1 MPSKRF
7 LNILTDC
14 TDVAS
19 HEIRYSIIRHL
30 ENKDLASWIEPVV
43 GISEM
48 SLVNGAFLNRLI
60 AEACPDESILYT
72 VLNPVQGQPARVVGV
87 TEKKNL
93 VFVGRNTGVF
103 SWVAKDFGIKA
114 LYEVS
119 SAQYVPFGGKNI
131 YPPVIAKLLEGHT
144 AESLGLKK
152 LDIPVEPLDIPTG
165 TIVHIDNFGITKLY
179 GYLKTEGLDV
189 GAKLDLTV
197 NGKKLAN
204 AIYTPRIMAAQDGEY
219 IVCAGSSLGGLA
231 EIAATRSHLARNL
244 SLKIGDQ
251 IDILYNGTSIL
262 ERVP

>member
-93 VFVGRNTGVF
+93 VFVGRNRGVL
-103 SWVAKDFGIKA
+103 A
-114 LYEVS
+114 
-119 SAQYVPFGGKNI
+119 
-131 YPPVIAKLLEGHT
+131 
-144 AESLGLKK
+144 GLRK
-152 LDIPVEPLDIPTG
+152 I
-165 TIVHIDNFGITKLY
+165 
-179 GYLKTEGLDV
+179 
-189 GAKLDLTV
+189 
-197 NGKKLAN
+197 LA
-204 AIYTPRIMAAQDGEY
+204 
-219 IVCAGSSLGGLA
+219 
-231 EIAATRSHLARNL
+231 
-244 SLKIGDQ
+244 
-251 IDILYNGTSIL
+251 
-262 ERVP
+262 